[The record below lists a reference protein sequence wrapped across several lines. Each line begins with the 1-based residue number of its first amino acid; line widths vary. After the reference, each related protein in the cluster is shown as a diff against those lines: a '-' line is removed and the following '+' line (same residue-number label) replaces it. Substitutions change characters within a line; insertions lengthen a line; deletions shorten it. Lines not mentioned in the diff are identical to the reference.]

1 MASYEIAMMVMVIA
15 ASQPL
20 TRSRLIVG
28 LMIYVLRRG
37 DIFVVIRIVV
47 MVRSGMVIQYQIAE
61 GQMLMVLRRTLHMLN
76 LVYR

>member
-1 MASYEIAMMVMVIA
+1 MMVMVIA